1 MKCYMNNEGSEI
13 RNIGLISMQIRGPS
27 VEISCIKIH
36 TLLLPAW
43 LYIIC
48 RYIVC
53 LYTSRTVYTECLLK
67 LRKCNLGKTHLSK
80 TTRSPFL
87 MGFFH
92 QNAFRYYHL
101 WVYWTSLYFKVIVS
115 KVSFKQNSNFRGKY
129 IDVKI
134 LFPFWNWISYGT
146 KYEFVIAIYFH
157 P

>member
-1 MKCYMNNEGSEI
+1 MNNEGSEI
-13 RNIGLISMQIRGPS
+13 RNIGLISMQIHRP

-48 RYIVC
+48 MYIVC

-87 MGFFH
+87 MVFSIKMLLDTTTSGFTEPLCILKLSF
-92 QNAFRYYHL
+92 QK
-101 WVYWTSLYFKVIVS
+101 SLSSRIQIFAG
-115 KVSFKQNSNFRGKY
+115 N
-129 IDVKI
+129 
-134 LFPFWNWISYGT
+134 T
-146 KYEFVIAIYFH
+146 
-157 P
+157 